1 MDKNTAKIIK
11 EWAADTLKVP
21 DGPMAGQPF
30 VIDEWQYT
38 WLIGACADGVREAG
52 LSVARKNGKSG
63 LIAAVLLTYLDGPL
77 TRDYWRGLVTSE
89 TGALA
94 AELRGAIDKTAKVS
108 GLENIKVV
116 KTPAPGIV
124 YGDMGTKVDILAA
137 DRSSGHATGVDLAI
151 VDEAGLLR
159 ENKRELWN
167 AVYTSISGRNGRFW
181 AISIQG
187 DGPMFREMRERSSSK
202 STHFKIF
209 EPDKNCRIDDPA
221 AWHAANPGLVSGIKS
236 LDYMKDASGR
246 ALMTP
251 ADEASFR
258 AYDLNLPQD
267 PSREMICSVTD
278 WEECVVKSLPDRK
291 GKMVIGLT
299 IGGPRS
305 MCAAVGIW
313 PETGRLEAYGA
324 FPDIPDLS
332 RRGKGDGV
340 GKLYELMQDR
350 GELITYPGRI
360 TPVEAFLSDVFE
372 RWDDERVTGISCNVN
387 RQAEVLDALE
397 ALGKRMPVRFRSS
410 PTDKSF
416 DIRRTQRL
424 ILQQRIKL
432 KENLMLEQ
440 AIRDSSIIRDTNM
453 EMRLEVARFGG
464 KINALEAL
472 CLCLGGTKD
481 KVEDKSNKGYAI
493 A

>member
-1 MDKNTAKIIK
+1 MDNAKTIRD
-11 EWAADTLKVP
+11 WAAETLLVP

-30 VIDEWQYT
+30 VIDDWQYT
-38 WLIGACADGVREAG
+38 WLRGAYAYGVREAG

-63 LIAAVLLTYLDGPL
+63 LIAAVLLAHLDGPL

-94 AELRGAIDKTAKVS
+94 AELRGAIEKTAEVS
-108 GLENIKVV
+108 GLEDVRVV
-116 KTPAPGIV
+116 KTPAPGVV

-167 AVYTSISGRNGRFW
+167 AVYSSISGRDGRFW
-181 AISIQG
+181 CISIQG
-187 DGPMFREMRERSSSK
+187 DGPMFREMRERASSK
-202 STHFKIF
+202 STHFTIF

-236 LDYMKDASGR
+236 LNYMKDAAER

-267 PSREMICSVTD
+267 PSREMICAVTD
-278 WEECVVKSLPDRK
+278 WEQCVVKSLPDRK

-305 MCAAVGIW
+305 MCAAVGVW

-324 FPDIPDLS
+324 FPSVPDLS

-340 GKLYELMQDR
+340 GKLYELMQKR
-350 GELITYPGRI
+350 GELFTYPGRI
-360 TPVEAFLSDVFE
+360 TPVEAFLSDVFQK
-372 RWDDERVTGISCNVN
+372 WDDRVIGISCNVN

-397 ALGKRMPVRFRSS
+397 ALDKRIPVRFRSS
-410 PTDKSF
+410 PTEKSF

-424 ILQQRIKL
+424 ILQERIKL

-453 EMRLEVARFGG
+453 EMKLEVARFGG

-481 KVEDKSNKGYAI
+481 KKEKDEDTENKGWAL